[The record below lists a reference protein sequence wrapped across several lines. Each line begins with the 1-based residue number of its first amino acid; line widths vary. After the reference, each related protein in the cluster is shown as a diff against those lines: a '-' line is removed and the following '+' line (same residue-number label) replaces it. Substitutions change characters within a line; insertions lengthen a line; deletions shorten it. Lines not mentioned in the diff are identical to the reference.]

1 MNRFTMNIGLILL
14 IVPLA
19 LAQTPAAPA
28 QADSTA
34 PPQDPPASFYSKN
47 TPKDLV
53 EFEMM
58 TWPEVYRAIHH
69 EGKTTALFYT
79 GGTESRGPQ
88 DVNGGHNIMARASGK
103 TIALKL
109 GNALAMPV
117 LPYTP
122 HHARR

>member
-1 MNRFTMNIGLILL
+1 MPFRQAQGPEFADGQPTPNGARSKFAIKNMDRITTTTGLILL

-19 LAQTPAAPA
+19 LAGSPARAA

-34 PPQDPPASFYSKN
+34 PPQDLPASFYSKS

-69 EGKTTALFYT
+69 EGKTT
-79 GGTESRGPQ
+79 
-88 DVNGGHNIMARASGK
+88 
-103 TIALKL
+103 
-109 GNALAMPV
+109 
-117 LPYTP
+117 
-122 HHARR
+122 